1 VKADRPDPR
10 EGRAVALALYT
21 VLAWSTVATAFKLA
35 LRHGDVWSLV
45 FFASLTSSLTLAGL
59 LVARG
64 STGAVGCPTGA
75 VSRLRA
81 MLSFAPRDLAG
92 LANPVAYYLVLLA
105 AYDRLDASAALA
117 LNYTWVLVLA
127 ALSVPLLRQPFTAR
141 LAWALGAGYLGVW
154 VIASGGRLTTFAGI
168 DAAGFALALAST
180 VIWAGAWI
188 FNTKAPGD
196 ALENL
201 TRQFLVGT
209 LASGALW
216 MVFSRDASA
225 PALAGAAYLGVMEMG
240 LSFFT
245 WLTALRLT
253 RRASRLTALVFLS
266 PVLSLVWI
274 HLILGEPARLATWAG
289 MGLILAGVALSR
301 RG

>member
-1 VKADRPDPR
+1 MSARGPAVGPDHR
-10 EGRAVALALYT
+10 QETRALALALYT

-35 LRHGDVWSLV
+35 LRHGDVLSLV
-45 FFASLTSSLTLAGL
+45 FFASLTSAVTLAGL
-59 LVARG
+59 LGARG
-64 STGAVGCPTGA
+64 RV
-75 VSRLRA
+75 RA
-81 MLSFAPRDLAG
+81 CLAFTPRDLVG
-92 LANPVAYYLVLLA
+92 LVNPVAYYLLLLA
-105 AYDRLDASAALA
+105 AYDRLTASSALA

-127 ALSVPLLRQPFTAR
+127 ALSVPLLRQPFSAR
-141 LAWALGAGYLGVW
+141 LGAALGTGYLGVW
-154 VIASGGRLTTFAGI
+154 VIASGGRLTVFSGV
-168 DAAGFALALAST
+168 DPVGLVLALAT
-180 VIWAGAWI
+180 TFLWAGAWI
-188 FNTKAPGD
+188 FNTRVPGD

-209 LASGALW
+209 VVSGALW
-216 MVFSRDASA
+216 LAFSRELSA

-274 HLILGEPARLATWAG
+274 HLVLGEPARASTWVG
-289 MGLILAGVALSR
+289 MGLILLGVALSR
-301 RG
+301 RAG

>member
-1 VKADRPDPR
+1 MIQGAPSGGGARGQ
-10 EGRAVALALYT
+10 ETRALALALYT

-35 LRHGDVWSLV
+35 LRHGDVLSLV
-45 FFASLTSSLTLAGL
+45 FFASLTSTVTLAGL
-59 LVARG
+59 LAARG
-64 STGAVGCPTGA
+64 PTSTVG
-75 VSRLRA
+75 RLRA
-81 MLSFAPRDLAG
+81 CLAFAPRDLVG
-92 LANPVAYYLVLLA
+92 LVNPVAYYLLLLA
-105 AYDRLDASAALA
+105 AYDRLTASSALA

-127 ALSVPLLRQPFTAR
+127 ALSVPLLRQPFSPR
-141 LAWALGAGYLGVW
+141 LGAALVTGYLGVW
-154 VIASGGRLTTFAGI
+154 VIASGGRFTVFSGVDPAGL
-168 DAAGFALALAST
+168 ALALAT
-180 VIWAGAWI
+180 TFVWAGAWI
-188 FNTKAPGD
+188 FNTRAPGD

-209 LASGALW
+209 IASGVLW
-216 MVFSRDASA
+216 VAFSREVSA

-274 HLILGEPARLATWAG
+274 HLILGEAARPATWAG
-289 MGLILAGVALSR
+289 MALILAGVALSR

>member
-1 VKADRPDPR
+1 MSAGEARDGGEHSR
-10 EGRAVALALYT
+10 ETRAVALALYT

-45 FFASLTSSLTLAGL
+45 FFASLTSALTLVGL
-59 LVARG
+59 SAASG
-64 STGAVGCPTGA
+64 
-75 VSRLRA
+75 RLRA
-81 MLSFAPRDLAG
+81 CLALAPRDLIG

-105 AYDRLDASAALA
+105 AYDRLAASAALA

-141 LAWALGAGYLGVW
+141 LGVALGAGYLGVW
-154 VIASGGRLTTFAGI
+154 VIASGGRLTAFAGL
-168 DAAGFALALAST
+168 DPAGFALALVST
-180 VIWAGAWI
+180 VIWAGTWI
-188 FNTKAPGD
+188 FNARAPGD

-201 TRQFLVGT
+201 TRQFFVGT
-209 LASGALW
+209 LAAGILW
-216 MVFSRDASA
+216 LVFSRDAAA
-225 PALAGAAYLGVMEMG
+225 PAFAGAAYLGVMEMG
-240 LSFFT
+240 LTFFT

-253 RRASRLTALVFLS
+253 RQASRLTALVFLS

-274 HLILGEPARLATWAG
+274 HLVLGEPARLSTWAG

-301 RG
+301 RAG

>member
-1 VKADRPDPR
+1 MSARGPASGPDRR
-10 EGRAVALALYT
+10 QETRALALALYT

-35 LRHGDVWSLV
+35 LRHGDVLSLV
-45 FFASLTSSLTLAGL
+45 FFATLTSAVTLAGL
-59 LVARG
+59 LAARG
-64 STGAVGCPTGA
+64 PTATVGRVRAVLAFT
-75 VSRLRA
+75 
-81 MLSFAPRDLAG
+81 PRDLVG
-92 LANPVAYYLVLLA
+92 LVNPVAYYLLLLA
-105 AYDRLDASAALA
+105 AYDRLAASAALA

-127 ALSVPLLRQPFTAR
+127 VLSVPLLRQPFSAR
-141 LAWALGAGYLGVW
+141 LGAALVTGYLGVW
-154 VIASGGRLTTFAGI
+154 VIASGGRLTVFSGVDPVGLVLAIATTF
-168 DAAGFALALAST
+168 L
-180 VIWAGAWI
+180 WAGAWI
-188 FNTKAPGD
+188 FNTRASGD

-209 LASGALW
+209 VVSGALW
-216 MVFSRDASA
+216 LVFSRELSA

-274 HLILGEPARLATWAG
+274 HLVLGEPARAATWVG
-289 MGLILAGVALSR
+289 MALILAGVALSR
-301 RG
+301 RAR